1 MPDMNEDSS
10 QLPHKQGLKNEW
22 ALLVHSFVE
31 SSEEV
36 KPTLL
41 ERIQK
46 SGLKPADLSL
56 HTKTLSQKR
65 KSLNLQIEAIKSK
78 IDRLII
84 VSENLELVGSNTD
97 GIHEDIQMLDHE
109 GEKLSEEA
117 ILLEKKIKKIREIEK
132 AISSVSDRSA
142 L

>member
-1 MPDMNEDSS
+1 MNEDSS
-10 QLPHKQGLKNEW
+10 QLLHKQGLKNEW

-31 SSEEV
+31 SSEDV

-41 ERIQK
+41 EKIQK
-46 SGLKPADLSL
+46 SGLKTADLSL
-56 HTKTLSQKR
+56 HTKALSQNR

-84 VSENLELVGSNTD
+84 VSENLELVGSSTD

-109 GEKLSEEA
+109 GEKLSEEVIA
-117 ILLEKKIKKIREIEK
+117 LEKKIKKIREIEK
-132 AISSVSDRSA
+132 AISSASDRST

>member
-1 MPDMNEDSS
+1 MNEDSS
-10 QLPHKQGLKNEW
+10 QLPQKQGLKNEW

-31 SSEEV
+31 SSEDV

-41 ERIQK
+41 EKIQK

-56 HTKTLSQKR
+56 HTKTLSQNR

-78 IDRLII
+78 IDRLVI

-97 GIHEDIQMLDHE
+97 GIHEDIQMLNHE
-109 GEKLSEEA
+109 GEKLSAEVIE
-117 ILLEKKIKKIREIEK
+117 LEKKIKKVREIEK
-132 AISSVSDRSA
+132 VISSSSDRST

>member
-1 MPDMNEDSS
+1 MNEHSS
-10 QLPHKQGLKNEW
+10 QLPQKQGLKNEW

-41 ERIQK
+41 EKIQK

-56 HTKTLSQKR
+56 HTKTLSQNR

-78 IDRLII
+78 IDRLLT

-97 GIHEDIQMLDHE
+97 GIHEDIQMLNNE
-109 GEKLSEEA
+109 GEKLSAEVMD
-117 ILLEKKIKKIREIEK
+117 LEKKIKKIREIEK
-132 AISSVSDRSA
+132 VISTSSDRST

>member
-1 MPDMNEDSS
+1 MNEDSS
-10 QLPHKQGLKNEW
+10 QLPQNQGLKNEW

-31 SSEEV
+31 SSEDV

-41 ERIQK
+41 EKIQK

-56 HTKTLSQKR
+56 HTKTLSQNR

-78 IDRLII
+78 IDRLVI

-97 GIHEDIQMLDHE
+97 GIHEDIQMINHE
-109 GEKLSEEA
+109 GEKLSAEVIE
-117 ILLEKKIKKIREIEK
+117 LEKKIKKVREIEK
-132 AISSVSDRSA
+132 VISSSSDRST